1 MRSWLHVRDTGV
13 NILEILEL
21 VSKGCSCREIH
32 KRFPDLS
39 QRDLARAA
47 AAILDH
53 MMTHVPADILFGVT
67 ASSAIIQPAC
77 LHDDTPWT
85 SDEDEELRRLIRYRF
100 ERSSIARLLRRSE
113 QAVGARIKQIR
124 SPTR

>member
-1 MRSWLHVRDTGV
+1 MSSWLYIRNTGV
-13 NILEILEL
+13 NVLEILEL
-21 VSKGCSCREIH
+21 VSRGCSCQEIRR
-32 KRFPDLS
+32 RFPDLS

-47 AAILDH
+47 AVILDH
-53 MMTHVPADILFGVT
+53 VMSHIPADILFGK
-67 ASSAIIQPAC
+67 AGSLAISQPAC

-113 QAVGARIKQIR
+113 QAVGARVRQIR